1 VFVERI
7 SPLSLV
13 ASIWGS
19 VNEGVEALAIS
30 IADLELGPVV
40 SAWGAQS
47 VREIL
52 PSLSGVGCHL
62 AVRGSKADSV
72 RLFRSAQLLRADPS
86 TMLDLLPGGQQV
98 AVIEADTLVSR
109 LPNQRPLAVVSAG
122 ELIGVLLNEHAP
134 PVRGPQPKAV
144 INAGEIALREVK
156 RAMAE
161 FRRKGVP
168 LIIDVRDSRV
178 HGSADVL
185 TDLLQT
191 LLADILEHVERTG
204 GAGAAHVMLS
214 PGRSGTWLVVEDR
227 CGRLSD
233 EVQVA
238 LADPGAWCEDPLVR
252 SFRRLKERV
261 EDMGGSMSAQ
271 PGPFG
276 MRTLVALPGPGMP
289 SM

>member
-1 VFVERI
+1 MAR
-7 SPLSLV
+7 
-13 ASIWGS
+13 ASRS
-19 VNEGVEALAIS
+19 VQGAVEALAIN

-47 VREIL
+47 VQEIL
-52 PSLSGVGCHL
+52 PSLSGVGCHV
-62 AVRGSKADSV
+62 AVRGSNADSV
-72 RLFRSAQLLRADPS
+72 RLFRSALLLRADPH
-86 TMLDLLPGGQQV
+86 TMLDLLPGGQEV
-98 AVIEADTLVSR
+98 AVVAAETPVQR
-109 LPNQRPLAVVSAG
+109 LPSQRPLAVVSAG
-122 ELIGVLLNEHAP
+122 EVIGVLLSEHAP
-134 PVRGPQPKAV
+134 PVRGPSPAAV
-144 INAGEIALREVK
+144 INAAEIALREVK
-156 RAMAE
+156 RAMVE

-191 LLADILEHVERTG
+191 LLADILEHVDQTG

-261 EDMGGSMSAQ
+261 EGMGGSMSAQ

-276 MRTLVALPGPGMP
+276 MRTLVALPGPPMPGM
-289 SM
+289 S

>member
-1 VFVERI
+1 MEA
-7 SPLSLV
+7 LSL
-13 ASIWGS
+13 
-19 VNEGVEALAIS
+19 S

-47 VREIL
+47 VQEVL
-52 PSLSGVGCHL
+52 PKLSGVGCHV
-62 AVRGSKADSV
+62 AVRGSRADAV
-72 RLFRSAQLLRADPS
+72 RLFRSAQLLRADPG
-86 TMLDLLPGGQQV
+86 TMLDLLPGGQEV
-98 AVIEADTLVSR
+98 GVIEADTPVSR
-109 LPNQRPLAVVSAG
+109 LPAQRPLVVASAG
-122 ELIGVLLNEHAP
+122 EVIGILLSDHAP
-134 PVRGPQPKAV
+134 PVRGPQPTAV
-144 INAGEIALREVK
+144 FNAAEVALREVK
-156 RAMAE
+156 RAMVE

-191 LLADILEHVERTG
+191 LLADILEHVESAG
-204 GAGAAHVMLS
+204 GDGAAHVMLS

-233 EVQVA
+233 EVQIA
-238 LADPGAWCEDPLVR
+238 LADPGAWCDDPLVR

-261 EDMGGSMSAQ
+261 EGMGGSMSAQ

-276 MRTLVALPGPGMP
+276 MRTLVALPGPTMPGMG
-289 SM
+289 

>member
-1 VFVERI
+1 M
-7 SPLSLV
+7 
-13 ASIWGS
+13 
-19 VNEGVEALAIS
+19 EALAINLS
-30 IADLELGPVV
+30 DLELGPVV

-47 VREIL
+47 VHEIL
-52 PSLSGVGCHL
+52 PSLSGVGCHV
-62 AVRGSKADSV
+62 AIRGSSADKV
-72 RLFRSAQLLRADPS
+72 RLFRSAQLLRADPN
-86 TMLDLLPGGQQV
+86 TMLDLLPGGQEV
-98 AVIEADTLVSR
+98 SAVEADTPFSR
-109 LPNQRPLAVVSAG
+109 VPPQRPLAVVSGG
-122 ELIGVLLNEHAP
+122 EVIGVLLNDQAP
-134 PVRGPQPKAV
+134 PIHGPSPSAV
-144 INAGEIALREVK
+144 INASEIALREVK
-156 RAMAE
+156 RAMVE

-191 LLADILEHVERTG
+191 LLADILEHVDQAG
-204 GAGAAHVMLS
+204 GAGSAHVMLS

-261 EDMGGSMSAQ
+261 EGMGGSMSAQ

-276 MRTLVALPGPGMP
+276 VRTLIALPGPSMPGM
-289 SM
+289 S